1 MAFDHEM
8 MMLLVLMYEKIH
20 EKCLFFEQ
28 IAEGMRELPEK
39 WAMQPV

>member
-1 MAFDHEM
+1 
-8 MMLLVLMYEKIH
+8 MYEKIH
-20 EKCLFFEQ
+20 ERCLFFKQ